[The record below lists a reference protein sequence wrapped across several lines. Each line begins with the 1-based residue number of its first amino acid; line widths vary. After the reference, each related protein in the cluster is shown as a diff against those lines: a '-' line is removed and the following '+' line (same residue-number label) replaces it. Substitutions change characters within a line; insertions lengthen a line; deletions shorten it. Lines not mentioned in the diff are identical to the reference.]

1 MTDAWLRTLDG
12 DGTERSRRDMAATTD
27 AQRLVAAASGRAGA
41 GGGEL
46 VVEAEAGWLAAGATF
61 AHPDGRIESVEV
73 RWMCGR
79 AAWVEVI
86 GPGFGYRRYEFA
98 DRIAWLQEDVTGR
111 LEADLAGMPAFEP
124 VRRTERFR

>member
-1 MTDAWLRTLDG
+1 V
-12 DGTERSRRDMAATTD
+12 AATTD

-61 AHPDGRIESVEV
+61 AHPDGRTESVEV
-73 RWMCGR
+73 RWMVRASGGR
-79 AAWVEVI
+79 VEVI
-86 GPGFGYRRYEFA
+86 GPGFGYRRYEIA